1 MPSGRRKGGKN
12 RKWTPEEKLKVVKL
26 NIDDHVGYGA
36 ITTEY
41 GGSKSQIHKCVHYYL
56 DEGFEGLKNKK
67 KTGNNFSAL
76 HTSKTLTHEERL
88 ELENMKLK
96 VENERLK
103 KDT

>member
-41 GGSKSQIHKCVHYYL
+41 GGSKSQIHKWVHPI
-56 DEGFEGLKNKK
+56 
-67 KTGNNFSAL
+67 
-76 HTSKTLTHEERL
+76 
-88 ELENMKLK
+88 
-96 VENERLK
+96 
-103 KDT
+103 

>member
-1 MPSGRRKGGKN
+1 MGTS
-12 RKWTPEEKLKVVKL
+12 
-26 NIDDHVGYGA
+26 
-36 ITTEY
+36 
-41 GGSKSQIHKCVHYYL
+41 YL
-56 DEGFEGLKNKK
+56 DEGFEGVKNKK
-67 KTGNNFSAL
+67 KTGNKFSAL